1 MANQIKPLF
10 FAFLDSTSA
19 YTSLNVESLIQR
31 FKNESYTKNKTHPN
45 LILLTPQKKFSW
57 HKCQSR
63 FNKHVSISEYWNW
76 CVFLHCHG
84 NRIRKTLP
92 TDSVNQSKKIYSGLS
107 CNRHCKDHWVVILG
121 KVQGRRNKTGE
132 V

>member
-45 LILLTPQKKFSW
+45 LILLTPQKKFS
-57 HKCQSR
+57 
-63 FNKHVSISEYWNW
+63 
-76 CVFLHCHG
+76 
-84 NRIRKTLP
+84 
-92 TDSVNQSKKIYSGLS
+92 
-107 CNRHCKDHWVVILG
+107 
-121 KVQGRRNKTGE
+121 
-132 V
+132 

>member
-45 LILLTPQKKFSW
+45 LILPRRKNSRDTNVNPDLINMYQFLNIETDVFFCTAMAIEFEKHCRQILSINPKKFT
-57 HKCQSR
+57 
-63 FNKHVSISEYWNW
+63 VA
-76 CVFLHCHG
+76 
-84 NRIRKTLP
+84 
-92 TDSVNQSKKIYSGLS
+92 
-107 CNRHCKDHWVVILG
+107 
-121 KVQGRRNKTGE
+121 
-132 V
+132 